1 MKIFEGNLSAE
12 KKRFGLVVGRF
23 NEYLTKNLLDG
34 AIDCIKRHGG
44 SEDDIAIA
52 WVPGAFELGFATKKM
67 QKSGSY
73 DAIISLGVIIRGGTP
88 HFDYIAGQ
96 ASRMLGQI
104 NMEGIIPVSFG
115 IVMAD
120 TIEQAIE
127 RCGTKMGNKGW
138 QAALTAIEMANL
150 ATTLK

>member
-44 SEDDIAIA
+44 SEDDISVA